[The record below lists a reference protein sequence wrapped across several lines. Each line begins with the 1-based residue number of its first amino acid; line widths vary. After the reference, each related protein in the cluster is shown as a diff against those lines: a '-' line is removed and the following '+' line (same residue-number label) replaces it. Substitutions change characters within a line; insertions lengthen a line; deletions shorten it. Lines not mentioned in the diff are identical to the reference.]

1 MREDVGCSTVEV
13 DGMRLRELR
22 ERRVLSQGQLAE
34 RAGVGRN
41 TINRLEGGRLKA
53 RPSTLQKIAGALG
66 VDPEELVRME
76 EAGR

>member
-1 MREDVGCSTVEV
+1 MEV

-41 TINRLEGGRLKA
+41 TINRLEGGRLKKA

-66 VDPEELVRME
+66 VNPEELVRME
-76 EAGR
+76 ETGR